1 MIKRISD
8 NIIYAAVT
16 GALITLLPACSSV
29 KEMAANTSHIV
40 FAEAGPQAPVL
51 SNALDSLSYALGM
64 IDATFFKSQ
73 GVDTISYALMN
84 KGFDEVLKDKKTL
97 LTSQQAD
104 MTVREQLQA
113 FMRKKSQAAIEEGE
127 KFLAENKKRDGVK
140 VTPSGLQYE
149 ILKLG
154 TGPKPAD
161 TSTVKVHYEGFLIN
175 GKKFDSSRDRGEP
188 ISFALNQVIKGWTEG
203 VQLMPVGSRFKFY
216 IPYTLGYGEQ
226 GAGSSIPGGSALI
239 FDVELIDIVN

>member
-1 MIKRISD
+1 
-8 NIIYAAVT
+8 
-16 GALITLLPACSSV
+16 
-29 KEMAANTSHIV
+29 
-40 FAEAGPQAPVL
+40 
-51 SNALDSLSYALGM
+51 
-64 IDATFFKSQ
+64 
-73 GVDTISYALMN
+73 
-84 KGFDEVLKDKKTL
+84 
-97 LTSQQAD
+97 
-104 MTVREQLQA
+104 
-113 FMRKKSQAAIEEGE
+113 QAAIEEGE

-175 GKKFDSSRDRGEP
+175 GKKFDSSRDRDEP
-188 ISFALNQVIKGWTEG
+188 ISFALNQVIKGWSEG

-216 IPYTLGYGEQ
+216 IPYSLGYGEQ
-226 GAGSSIPGGSALI
+226 GAGGTIPGGSALI